1 MEMDLRTWRINL
13 RIASLLL
20 FSVVLLSSRSS
31 GDPVSPYT
39 IMVGTLATLALAAS
53 AVRYVPRRASVA
65 SVLVFRPRIRSLPSS
80 LDGSR
85 VASRNTAE

>member
-1 MEMDLRTWRINL
+1 
-13 RIASLLL
+13 
-20 FSVVLLSSRSS
+20 
-31 GDPVSPYT
+31 
-39 IMVGTLATLALAAS
+39 MVGTLATLALAAS

-65 SVLVFRPRIRSLPSS
+65 RVLVFRPRIRSLPPS